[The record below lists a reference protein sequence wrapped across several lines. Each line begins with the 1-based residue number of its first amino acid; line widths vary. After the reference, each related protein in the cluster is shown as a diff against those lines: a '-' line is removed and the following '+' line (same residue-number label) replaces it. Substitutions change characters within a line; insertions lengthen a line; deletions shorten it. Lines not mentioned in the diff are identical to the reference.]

1 MVDGKENYKFDL
13 GVIGLT
19 NLPCQYFRKLITNRI
34 KNMLTHVEMLR
45 VDAFQTSTK
54 CL

>member
-19 NLPCQYFRKLITNRI
+19 NLITNRI
-34 KNMLTHVEMLR
+34 KNMHTHVEMLR